1 MASDLNSCSF
11 IGRLGRDPETRYTP
25 SGDAVTSFSIAVGES
40 WKDRDSGE
48 KKETTEWVRCVAWRK
63 LGEIC
68 GEYLK
73 KGQQVFINGKMKT
86 RKWQKEGQDHYSTE
100 IIVEQMQM
108 LGGKREGNGPPPHGD
123 DDAPRAG
130 KSPPPAQ
137 SKVGSQTTDDD
148 SDIPF

>member
-1 MASDLNSCSF
+1 MASDLNQCSF

-40 WKDRDSGE
+40 WKDKDSGE

-68 GEYLK
+68 GEWLK
-73 KGQQVFINGKMKT
+73 KGQQVFIGGKMKT
-86 RKWQKEGQDHYSTE
+86 RKWQKDGQDHYSTE
-100 IIVEQMQM
+100 IVVEQMQM
-108 LGGKREGNGPPPHGD
+108 LGGKREGNGPPPHGE
-123 DDAPRAG
+123 DDAPRTG
-130 KSPPPAQ
+130 KTSSPAQ